1 MLTEPKIIFH
11 HIPKCGG
18 TSIVTSLV
26 MAYYPFRFLRYGRK
40 GFSGL
45 LNAHAA
51 TQAAQMNNY
60 DRYQFRRSLLTYEG
74 EKGSSPLISGHYPFN
89 HQFYDQHKT
98 DWNFITLLR
107 DPLERWYS
115 EYYWNKHKD
124 HEYQKTDLSIEE
136 YLQSEDGLM
145 NTRSFINYF
154 SKSNDHA
161 GQPTSGDVQEA
172 LNTLEKMQVV
182 GILENLPKF
191 KSSMKENFGRGPILF
206 KRNASPADKIDKKRP
221 DEGSDFH
228 KSLMLSL
235 QADIEIYQKTIERL
249 KL

>member
-26 MAYYPFRFLRYGRK
+26 MAYYPLRFLRYGRK

-45 LNAHAA
+45 LNARAA
-51 TQAAQMNNY
+51 TQAANLHQN
-60 DRYQFRRSLLTYEG
+60 DHYQFRRELLAYEG

-89 HQFYDQHKT
+89 HQFYERHNQN
-98 DWNFITLLR
+98 WNFVTLLR

-115 EYYWNKHKD
+115 EYYWNRHKD
-124 HEYQKTDLSIEE
+124 HEYRKTNLSMEE

-145 NTRSFINYF
+145 NTRSFVNYF
-154 SKSNDHA
+154 SKSNDYA
-161 GQPTSGDVQEA
+161 GHPTSDDTQKS
-172 LNTLEKMQVV
+172 LQTLEAMQVV
-182 GILENLPKF
+182 GILENLSQF
-191 KSSMKENFGRGPILF
+191 KAGMKEHFGRAPILF
-206 KRNASPADKIDKKRP
+206 KRNASPAKAVYKERP
-221 DEGSDFH
+221 DEESDFH
-228 KSLMLSL
+228 KSLLTHL
-235 QADIEIYQKTIERL
+235 QADIEIYKRTKERL